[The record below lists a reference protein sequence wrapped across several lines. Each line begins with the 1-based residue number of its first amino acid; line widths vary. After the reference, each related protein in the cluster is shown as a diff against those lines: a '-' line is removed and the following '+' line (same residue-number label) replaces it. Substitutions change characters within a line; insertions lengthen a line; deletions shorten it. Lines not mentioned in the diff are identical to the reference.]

1 MATGAGLGGQLPV
14 TSGIA
19 GTTRIATGG
28 AYSQYVEPV
37 GYFGA
42 NTLDNTGA
50 GYAGSVATGTTMMGP
65 AIQTI
70 WSKEILFQSMPVLRF
85 EQFAVKKTELGTMPG
100 LSVNFMRYNN
110 LPVPAGPLLEGIRM
124 KTHAI
129 TANQYAITVAEQGFA
144 VAVSELLLN
153 ASFDDIMASSSRL
166 LGRNMALYMDT
177 QARETLGRASSVV
190 FGYKKP
196 GAINTGYGV
205 YEPGTPATT
214 IAEVVASGA
223 TADPAD
229 DFWLTPHAVKD
240 AVEVLSAKNIP
251 RLGETYV
258 CFIHPHQSRR
268 LRDTPEW
275 IEVTKYAAPGNFML
289 GEIGRLND
297 VVFIE
302 TTQITSPVSTV
313 ALTTPDAYPS
323 LPGGQHITA
332 NPATYDWRGANLGL
346 TAAQA
351 SALDDGSGP
360 LTGTGLPAG
369 PAHPGLAAAAYNPGT
384 DAFADIDQDPT
395 TAGQQAGPPPD
406 VTPQYGVPGVG
417 WGQPWGPYSGANSG
431 VFEAMMLGDNAFG
444 HAISLPVE
452 LRDGGVL
459 DFGREHALAWYSI
472 WGWGVVT
479 ESSVD
484 KIITN

>member
-1 MATGAGLGGQLPV
+1 MPTGAGLGGELPV
-14 TSGIA
+14 VSGIT
-19 GTTRIATGG
+19 GTTRVATGG
-28 AYSQYVEPV
+28 AYSNYVEPTGYSSPATMDGTGV
-37 GYFGA
+37 GYASGV
-42 NTLDNTGA
+42 TTG
-50 GYAGSVATGTTMMGP
+50 STMMGP

-100 LSVNFMRYNN
+100 LTVNFMRYNN
-110 LPVPAGPLLEGIRM
+110 LPIPAGPLTEGVRM

-129 TANQYAITVAEQGFA
+129 SANQYAISVAEQGFA

-153 ASFDDIMASSSRL
+153 ASFDDVMASASRL
-166 LGRNMALYMDT
+166 LGRNMALYMDG
-177 QARETLGRASSVV
+177 QARATLQRSTSVV

-196 GAINTGYGV
+196 DAINVGYGV
-205 YEPGTPATT
+205 YEPGTPA
-214 IAEVVASGA
+214 ANVAAVVASGLTGAA
-223 TADPAD
+223 TD
-229 DFWLTPHAVKD
+229 DYYLTPHAVKD
-240 AVEVLSAKNIP
+240 AVEVLSSKNVP

-289 GEIGRLND
+289 GEVGRLND

-302 TTQITSPVSTV
+302 TTQVGAPVGT
-313 ALTTPDAYPS
+313 DATDDYLG
-323 LPGGQHITA
+323 LPGGKVTTPT
-332 NPATYDWRGANLGL
+332 PASYDWRANNLEGGA
-346 TAAQA
+346 
-351 SALDDGSGP
+351 DVGP
-360 LTGTGLPAG
+360 FG
-369 PAHPGLAAAAYNPGT
+369 P
-384 DAFADIDQDPT
+384 IDQDPN
-395 TAGQQAGPPPD
+395 QAGVQATVPD
-406 VTPQYGVPGVG
+406 IAPVGGIAVPG
-417 WGQPWGPYSGANSG
+417 WGEPWGPYSGTGSG
-431 VFEAMMLGDNAFG
+431 AFEAIMLGDNAFG

-479 ESSVD
+479 DSSVV
-484 KIITN
+484 KIVTN

>member
-1 MATGAGLGGQLPV
+1 MATGSGLGGELPV
-14 TSGIA
+14 VSGIT

-28 AYSQYVEPV
+28 AYSQYAEPV
-37 GYFGA
+37 GYFGPS
-42 NTLDNTGA
+42 TLDGTGV

-100 LSVNFMRYNN
+100 LTVNFMRYNN
-110 LPVPAGPLLEGIRM
+110 LPMPSGPLIEGVRM

-153 ASFDDIMASSSRL
+153 ASFDDVMASASRL
-166 LGRNMALYMDT
+166 LGRNMALYMDG
-177 QARETLGRASSVV
+177 QARSTLQRSTSVV

-196 GAINTGYGV
+196 TAINAGYGI
-205 YEPGTPATT
+205 YEPGTVAAN
-214 IAEVVASGA
+214 IAAV
-223 TADPAD
+223 TAGGVDNGYY
-229 DFWLTPHAVKD
+229 LTPHSIKD
-240 AVEVLSAKNIP
+240 AVEVLSSKNIP

-258 CFIHPHQSRR
+258 AFVHPHQSRR

-275 IEVTKYAAPGNFML
+275 IEVSKYAAPGNFML

-302 TTQITSPVSTV
+302 TTQIGAPVGT
-313 ALTTPDAYPS
+313 DATDLYTN
-323 LPGGQHITA
+323 LPGGNSTSV
-332 NPATYDWRGANLGL
+332 NPFNVDWRGANLGI
-346 TAAQA
+346 TAAQVG
-351 SALDDGSGP
+351 ALDDGSGP
-360 LTGTGLPAG
+360 QSGTTLPGGA
-369 PAHPGLAAAAYNPGT
+369 AHPGLAGYSATG
-384 DAFADIDQDPT
+384 DAFGDIDQDPST
-395 TAGQQAGPPPD
+395 LGQQANVVDTLPVGD
-406 VTPQYGVPGVG
+406 VLTPG
-417 WGQPWGPYSGANSG
+417 WGEPWYASGGAY
-431 VFEAMMLGDNAFG
+431 EAIVLGDNAFG

-479 ESSVD
+479 ESSVV
-484 KIITN
+484 KIVTN

>member
-14 TSGIA
+14 SSGIT
-19 GTTRIATGG
+19 GTTRVATGG

-42 NTLDNTGA
+42 ATMDNTGA
-50 GYAGSVATGTTMMGP
+50 GYAGSVTTGSTMMGP

-166 LGRNMALYMDT
+166 LGRNMALYMDS
-177 QARETLGRASSVV
+177 QARDTLGRASSVV
-190 FGYKKP
+190 FGYAKP
-196 GAINTGYGV
+196 SAINTGYGV
-205 YEPGTPATT
+205 YEPGTPAPNVAAV
-214 IAEVVASGA
+214 IANTGG
-223 TADPAD
+223 P
-229 DFWLTPHAVKD
+229 FYLTPHAVKD
-240 AVEVLSAKNIP
+240 AVEVLAAKNIP

-258 CFIHPHQSRR
+258 AFIHPHQSRR

-302 TTQITSPVSTV
+302 TTQIAAPTQGTESDPY
-313 ALTTPDAYPS
+313 LS
-323 LPGGQHITA
+323 LPGGSNVLA
-332 NPATYDWRGANLGL
+332 NPASYDWRGANLGIS
-346 TAAQA
+346 AAQVG
-351 SALDDGSGP
+351 ALDDGSGP
-360 LTGTGLPAG
+360 QAGTGLPATG
-369 PAHPGLAAAAYNPGT
+369 ATNPSLTGYAVGG
-384 DAFADIDQDPT
+384 DPFGDIDQDPT

-406 VTPQYGVPGVG
+406 TLPQYGRGTPG
-417 WGQPWGPYSGANSG
+417 WGEPWGPYGAS
-431 VFEAMMLGDNAFG
+431 VSAFEAIMLGDNAFG

-479 ESSVD
+479 ESSVV
-484 KIITN
+484 KIVTN